1 MIKNI
6 LLISPPFPMLE
17 RYCKSFRSVG
27 TLTPKLGMLYIASA
41 LESAGYKV
49 QFLDSV
55 LEGHDIDEALNE
67 IVKISPDIIGITTE
81 TPNMKR
87 SALFSEKIKDSL
99 NIPIVF
105 GGPHP
110 TLLPEE
116 VLSHNSID
124 YVVIGEGEY
133 SIVELVN
140 ALNCGSPVEQF
151 SKINGIGYKNNGKVI
166 ITEQSERIRDLDN
179 LKFPA
184 YHCIDINRYRPTPH
198 QYRRLPVASMV
209 TSRGCP
215 FSCTFCSSSEMFK
228 RKYIIRSVDNV
239 IEEIIYLKER
249 FGVKEITFWDDIWGL
264 SKRWVEDFCNKL
276 VKEKIDITWS
286 CSCRADTVSERMLL
300 QMAKAGCWRIFYGL
314 ESLDSDILKAINK
327 GIKLEGIYDSVSWTK
342 KAGIEVHGNFI
353 LGLPMETPEKARKMV
368 KNICKI
374 PFDYVKFNVLTPYP
388 GTVLYR
394 ELNDG
399 KWGTYRENHDK
410 LTLHHVTFTP
420 YGYSSFDELDKLR
433 RWATKQFYIRPQ
445 YIFNRIMSMRTVE
458 DLKRNVRGF
467 KAVAGL

>member
-27 TLTPKLGMLYIASA
+27 TLTPKLGMLYIAST

-184 YHCIDINRYRPTPH
+184 YHCININRYRPTPH

-228 RKYIIRSVDNV
+228 EN
-239 IEEIIYLKER
+239 
-249 FGVKEITFWDDIWGL
+249 
-264 SKRWVEDFCNKL
+264 
-276 VKEKIDITWS
+276 
-286 CSCRADTVSERMLL
+286 
-300 QMAKAGCWRIFYGL
+300 
-314 ESLDSDILKAINK
+314 IL
-327 GIKLEGIYDSVSWTK
+327 
-342 KAGIEVHGNFI
+342 
-353 LGLPMETPEKARKMV
+353 
-368 KNICKI
+368 
-374 PFDYVKFNVLTPYP
+374 
-388 GTVLYR
+388 
-394 ELNDG
+394 
-399 KWGTYRENHDK
+399 
-410 LTLHHVTFTP
+410 
-420 YGYSSFDELDKLR
+420 
-433 RWATKQFYIRPQ
+433 
-445 YIFNRIMSMRTVE
+445 
-458 DLKRNVRGF
+458 
-467 KAVAGL
+467 